1 LHEAI
6 PQVLEGQYRKSLL
19 SHWCDGAASNCKNFQ
34 VRWYSGGDR
43 RRMTNYTESGINS
56 RSQDGSAR
64 NDGDE
69 LDNAGEAILR
79 LLRKAADA
87 AEANSRRA
95 SEAEQ
100 ELSSQLE
107 AAKGR
112 IAELEAH
119 IQFYR
124 DKAEHAEE
132 WLRKIA
138 AEIEDRLIREPED
151 MRRKT
156 SGRL

>member
-1 LHEAI
+1 M
-6 PQVLEGQYRKSLL
+6 G
-19 SHWCDGAASNCKNFQ
+19 
-34 VRWYSGGDR
+34 
-43 RRMTNYTESGINS
+43 NYTVSGINS
-56 RSQDGSAR
+56 RGQDGSAR

-69 LDNAGEAILR
+69 LDNAGEAILQ

-95 SEAEQ
+95 SEAGQ

-119 IQFYR
+119 IQFYQG
-124 DKAEHAEE
+124 KAEHAEK

-151 MRRKT
+151 KRRKT
-156 SGRL
+156 SGRS

>member
-1 LHEAI
+1 LHKAI

-19 SHWCDGAASNCKNFQ
+19 SHWCDGAASNCKKFQ
-34 VRWYSGGDR
+34 VRWYSVGDR
-43 RRMTNYTESGINS
+43 RRMGNYTESGINS
-56 RSQDGSAR
+56 RGQDGSAR

-69 LDNAGEAILR
+69 LDNAGEAILQ

-95 SEAEQ
+95 SEV
-100 ELSSQLE
+100 
-107 AAKGR
+107 
-112 IAELEAH
+112 AELEAH

-124 DKAEHAEE
+124 GKAEHAVE

-151 MRRKT
+151 KRRKT
-156 SGRL
+156 SGRS

>member
-1 LHEAI
+1 M
-6 PQVLEGQYRKSLL
+6 
-19 SHWCDGAASNCKNFQ
+19 
-34 VRWYSGGDR
+34 
-43 RRMTNYTESGINS
+43 RRMGNYTESGINS
-56 RSQDGSAR
+56 RGQDGSAR

-69 LDNAGEAILR
+69 LDNAGEAILQ

-95 SEAEQ
+95 SEAGQ

-124 DKAEHAEE
+124 GKAEHAVE

-151 MRRKT
+151 KRRKT
-156 SGRL
+156 SGRS

>member
-1 LHEAI
+1 LKANI
-6 PQVLEGQYRKSLL
+6 VNPYYLIGATVLPSK
-19 SHWCDGAASNCKNFQ
+19 CKNCQ

-43 RRMTNYTESGINS
+43 CRMANYTESGINS
-56 RSQDGSAR
+56 RGQDGSAR

-69 LDNAGEAILR
+69 LDNAGEDILQ

-151 MRRKT
+151 KRRKT
-156 SGRL
+156 SGRS